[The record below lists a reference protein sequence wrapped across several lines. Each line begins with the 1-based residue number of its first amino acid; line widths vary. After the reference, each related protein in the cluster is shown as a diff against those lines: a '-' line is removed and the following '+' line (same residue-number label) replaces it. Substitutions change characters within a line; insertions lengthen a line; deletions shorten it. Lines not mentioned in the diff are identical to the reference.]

1 MCFTRAAVVVVRKL
15 PLPAT
20 VGSEVAELA
29 IVTQEVMAPL
39 DIMA

>member
-1 MCFTRAAVVVVRKL
+1 MRVAVVVVRKGS
-15 PLPAT
+15 LPAT

-29 IVTQEVMAPL
+29 IVKQEVMAPL